1 MVQYST
7 IIRVAY
13 QVYTIGG
20 IGRHYYNDWVDIH
33 EDDQKNIKVG
43 WEEVVVLA

>member
-7 IIRVAY
+7 IIRVEY

-20 IGRHYYNDWVDIH
+20 IGRHYYDNWVYIH

-43 WEEVVVLA
+43 WEEVVLA

>member
-20 IGRHYYNDWVDIH
+20 IGRHHYNDWVDIH
-33 EDDQKNIKVG
+33 DPKNIKVG
-43 WEEVVVLA
+43 WEEVVLA